1 MKKFLTN
8 IKEKCS
14 TTFGK
19 ALIVTSTGV
28 GASMLSVVAHA
39 EGEAV
44 AGDSGVSAITTQITT
59 GLTSAKTEF
68 VTALGAVVVVALGFF
83 IVKFVVRQVI
93 GYFAKVASK

>member
-1 MKKFLTN
+1 MKNFLMN
-8 IKEKCS
+8 VKEKCS

-19 ALIVTSTGV
+19 ALVATSTGA
-28 GASMLSVVAHA
+28 GALMLGVSAHA
-39 EGEAV
+39 E
-44 AGDSGVSAITTQITT
+44 DTDISGITGQITT

-83 IVKFVVRQVI
+83 VVKFVVRQVI

>member
-1 MKKFLTN
+1 MKDFLTN
-8 IKEKCS
+8 LKTKCS
-14 TTFGK
+14 NTFTK
-19 ALIVTSTGV
+19 AMVATSTGA
-28 GASMLSVVAHA
+28 GALMLGVSAHA
-39 EGEAV
+39 E
-44 AGDSGVSAITTQITT
+44 DTDVSAITGQITT

>member
-1 MKKFLTN
+1 MKKFLMN
-8 IKEKCS
+8 VKEKCS

-19 ALIVTSTGV
+19 ALVVTSTGA
-28 GASMLSVVAHA
+28 GALMLGVSAHA
-39 EGEAV
+39 E
-44 AGDSGVSAITTQITT
+44 DTSDISGITGQITT

-83 IVKFVVRQVI
+83 VVKFVVRQVI